1 VHTLS
6 LHNQL
11 YDRFYLDLFLD
22 FCCSTRVSNELGA
35 GRPQA
40 ARIAVYTVMILAI
53 IEVIIVSGTL
63 FGTRDI
69 FGYSFSNE
77 KEVVDYVSNMTPLVC
92 LSVILDGLQ
101 VVLSG

>member
-1 VHTLS
+1 MM
-6 LHNQL
+6 QL
-11 YDRFYLDLFLD
+11 IFHVSIRFF
-22 FCCSTRVSNELGA
+22 FICARSTRVSNELGA